1 MKKVL
6 SFSIVIMLIFN
17 FLMITTLYIKA
28 SDTVDMDEIE
38 IICNNY
44 LLEGETLKIEYKLY
58 PENSKD
64 KVNVYLKRNGVLLEK
79 VDISS
84 GEIIYDYEKYERS
97 DFEIVIKS
105 RYNDVEAIKGIKFI
119 SKDMKFIVV
128 DNGENSNILKY
139 YYRENGDTKFEYVET
154 SVMNTMNVYNEL
166 NKDSKFYVPILKNTK
181 YYFAE
186 GFFTSVKV
194 PYGKREYS
202 ILTIQDAYKPYYEE
216 GTMKL
221 SFNIYKEYLEIEDIK
236 FRQYTTDFYGVT
248 GMIVIEKGNN
258 FIGEIEVSTKGLS
271 NNMIMMQL
279 KLISEEMQ
287 IN

>member
-28 SDTVDMDEIE
+28 SDTVDMEEIE

-44 LLEGETLKIEYKLY
+44 LLEGESLKIEYKLY

-64 KVNVYLKRNGVLLEK
+64 RVNVYLKRNGVLLEK

-139 YYRENGDTKFEYVET
+139 YYRENGDTEFEYVET

-202 ILTIQDAYKPYYEE
+202 ILAIQDAYKPYYEE

-248 GMIVIEKGNN
+248 GIIVIEQGNN